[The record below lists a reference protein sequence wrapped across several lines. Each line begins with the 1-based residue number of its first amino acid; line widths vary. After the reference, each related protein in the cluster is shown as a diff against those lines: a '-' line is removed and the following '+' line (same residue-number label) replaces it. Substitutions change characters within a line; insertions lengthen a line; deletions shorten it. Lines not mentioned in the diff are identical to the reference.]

1 MPWVSLIGFM
11 CSGKSSTGKTLARH
25 LGWQHCDTDVLA
37 VERAGMAV
45 HEIFRTKGEPYF
57 RALEQ
62 DIVES
67 LPPERDLVLSTG
79 GGLVLV
85 EPAMRILSV
94 QGPVF
99 WLRVEQEEVLDRCRR
114 PWAARRP
121 LLEDGA
127 DLPERV
133 EELMRER
140 EPLYA
145 KWGQPVPGGFAHPRE
160 ASRHILASLSRRED
174 FRPYFVEGELT

>member
-25 LGWQHCDTDVLA
+25 LGWPHYDTDAIA
-37 VERAGMAV
+37 VERAGMPV
-45 HEIFRTKGEPYF
+45 HEIFRTKGEAYF
-57 RALEQ
+57 RELEYE
-62 DIVES
+62 IVED

-85 EPAMRILSV
+85 EPAMRILHV

-99 WLRVEQEEVLDRCRR
+99 WLRVEPDEVIDRSRR
-114 PWAARRP
+114 PWAAQRP
-121 LLEDGA
+121 LLEDGE

-133 EELMRER
+133 LELMRQR
-140 EPLYA
+140 EPVYA
-145 KWGQPVPGGFAHPRE
+145 RWGTPVPGGFAHPRE
-160 ASRHILASLSRRED
+160 AGRHILEILAKRSE
-174 FRPYFVEGELT
+174 FRPYFVGDDG